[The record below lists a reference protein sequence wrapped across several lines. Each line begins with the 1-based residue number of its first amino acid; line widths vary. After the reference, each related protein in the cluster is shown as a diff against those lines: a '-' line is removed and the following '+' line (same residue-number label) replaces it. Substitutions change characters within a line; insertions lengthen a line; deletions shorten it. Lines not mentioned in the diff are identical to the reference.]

1 MKSLKQ
7 IREASGG
14 KEAYQKF
21 FNSLLKKFGV
31 SSPSELSGDKK
42 KKFYDA
48 LDAGWDGD
56 NEKPEKNERHAD
68 PENLDPET
76 TVDGDEDQ
84 ADKAA
89 SHVTEALSK
98 LIGKAG
104 RGKLSPRDAIDID
117 YMGDRKDIKFDST
130 KWKINIK
137 GSGDGQA
144 LVSGDKKKIIAWL
157 TSDDYGMDDEDIED
171 LFPELLESRFPK
183 ALSIIRQN
191 KVSDDALEEAYGMN
205 EKMVMCEQCGKM
217 HEEGACGDMNESE
230 IHLDAKHDTFKK
242 IKKSKWAAIKKKY
255 NVTIDSDKTGSWA
268 AGKPEDLH
276 KFAVAMGM
284 SKDDIKKTYNHITP
298 DYKGA
303 SNLKNK
309 QREEIEEAKEK
320 KLSPSMKNQIHK
332 IAKKHSGD
340 MEAAMK
346 EISMM
351 KVWKGQGIQDH
362 PYVMDVLRRANET
375 VEEKVDVDGRLIGFK
390 SAQRRAE
397 GEKQKGKVLV
407 DRRTKG
413 YKEAKLRS
421 EKRKAQREAKKKEK
435 EFAEKYPQIDYAYG
449 DAAELRKTMEAA
461 SKVLMGETAA
471 NAVAHGGVDMA
482 PNAGKKKKKETL
494 LSRRSY

>member
-144 LVSGDKKKIIAWL
+144 LVSGEKKKIIAWL

-183 ALSIIRQN
+183 ALSIIRQ
-191 KVSDDALEEAYGMN
+191 V
-205 EKMVMCEQCGKM
+205 
-217 HEEGACGDMNESE
+217 
-230 IHLDAKHDTFKK
+230 
-242 IKKSKWAAIKKKY
+242 
-255 NVTIDSDKTGSWA
+255 
-268 AGKPEDLH
+268 
-276 KFAVAMGM
+276 
-284 SKDDIKKTYNHITP
+284 
-298 DYKGA
+298 
-303 SNLKNK
+303 
-309 QREEIEEAKEK
+309 KEF
-320 KLSPSMKNQIHK
+320 
-332 IAKKHSGD
+332 SGD
-340 MEAAMK
+340 A
-346 EISMM
+346 
-351 KVWKGQGIQDH
+351 
-362 PYVMDVLRRANET
+362 ET
-375 VEEKVDVDGRLIGFK
+375 VRRKKRRL
-390 SAQRRAE
+390 
-397 GEKQKGKVLV
+397 
-407 DRRTKG
+407 
-413 YKEAKLRS
+413 
-421 EKRKAQREAKKKEK
+421 
-435 EFAEKYPQIDYAYG
+435 
-449 DAAELRKTMEAA
+449 
-461 SKVLMGETAA
+461 
-471 NAVAHGGVDMA
+471 
-482 PNAGKKKKKETL
+482 
-494 LSRRSY
+494 